1 MKFAPGEVLLRR
13 HWRGGRISTLFVA
26 RVAADDERGLRL
38 WLPEGSPFWR
48 LMTEQ
53 RVTHG
58 QVAIDQMPGAR
69 LVAGSWARTDAMIW
83 MPPGTPYSVWW
94 FWADG
99 AFAGWKVNLE
109 EPHVRWSDRGCAG
122 VDTADH
128 ALDVMVSPDH
138 SWRWKDEEEF
148 EGRIGH
154 PLYWTPAQAN
164 RSGRPASAWPAR
176 RRRPSSRSTA
186 PGPASARTPRGRFPG
201 CPPDTTAPARWRE
214 S

>member
-53 RVTHG
+53 RITHG
-58 QVAIDQMPGAR
+58 PAAIDQMPGAR
-69 LVAGSWARTDAMIW
+69 LVAGFWAGTDAMIW

-99 AFAGWKVNLE
+99 GFAGWKVNLE

-148 EGRIGH
+148 EARIGH

-164 RSGRPASAWPAR
+164 QIRATAQRLARSAEAAEFPFDGTWTGFRPDASWTVPGLPAGSD
-176 RRRPSSRSTA
+176 RPRA
-186 PGPASARTPRGRFPG
+186 LG
-201 CPPDTTAPARWRE
+201 
-214 S
+214 

>member
-1 MKFAPGEVLLRR
+1 MKFAPGEVLVRR
-13 HWRGGRISTLFVA
+13 FWRGGKLCFLNVL
-26 RVAADDERGLRL
+26 RVVADDERGLRL

-164 RSGRPASAWPAR
+164 QIRATGQRLARSAEAAEFPFDGTWTGFRPDASWTVPGLPAGHD
-176 RRRPSSRSTA
+176 RPRA
-186 PGPASARTPRGRFPG
+186 LA
-201 CPPDTTAPARWRE
+201 
-214 S
+214 